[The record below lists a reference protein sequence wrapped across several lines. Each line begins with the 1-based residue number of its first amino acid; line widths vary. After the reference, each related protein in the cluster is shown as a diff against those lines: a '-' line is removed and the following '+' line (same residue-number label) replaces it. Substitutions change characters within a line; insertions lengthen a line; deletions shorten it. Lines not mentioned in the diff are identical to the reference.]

1 MRSGCGLRGGWR
13 TLFLSCP
20 RPAGGHWG
28 TPGKETMAS
37 QIPEA
42 WLGQKSPA
50 QVPPIASPS
59 ALHSLVWMA
68 WGAVPSPQVLLPCSP
83 SPLLSH
89 SPRSRQPI
97 ALADPCLP
105 HLRHPKCLPAPP
117 SHSSRSQ
124 GAFIKRLFN
133 KEPAFLFRSLLRL
146 SLSVWVSLG
155 ISPFCTS
162 VSPSVKRG

>member
-1 MRSGCGLRGGWR
+1 MRGRWR

-20 RPAGGHWG
+20 RPAGGCWG

-42 WLGQKSPA
+42 RLGQKSPA
-50 QVPPIASPS
+50 QVPPITSPS
-59 ALHSLVWMA
+59 ALHPPLWMA

-89 SPRSRQPI
+89 SPRRRQPI
-97 ALADPCLP
+97 ALAGPCFPL
-105 HLRHPKCLPAPP
+105 LRHPKCLPAPP
-117 SHSSRSQ
+117 PHSNHSQ
-124 GAFIKRLFN
+124 GAFVKRPFN
-133 KEPAFLFRSLLRL
+133 KEPAFWFRSLLRL

-155 ISPFCTS
+155 PSPFCTS
-162 VSPSVKRG
+162 VSPSVKRR